1 MSAISRI
8 MCSPRDE
15 RRLSYSRRHA
25 TGTARDLVTPDARA
39 TFTAAGVRRGLV
51 RTQPLTPGVL
61 LYAMV
66 FGVLASERGL
76 HWLHAAAMSALVYS
90 GSAQLAVLQGW
101 SQTPLIAPLVA
112 TLLVINARYV
122 LYGAAIQPWLSCA
135 TPGQALGTLF
145 FMGDGN
151 WAFSMR
157 EYQAG
162 GRDAGF
168 IMGSGMAMF
177 APWVGGTLLGFFLGN
192 VVPAPATFG
201 LDFMLV
207 AFAAA
212 IGISVWPGRAGVA
225 PAVAAAAVGL
235 VLHKLVPGGW
245 AIVGAGLAAGVMGAW
260 RHGR

>member
-1 MSAISRI
+1 MI
-8 MCSPRDE
+8 
-15 RRLSYSRRHA
+15 
-25 TGTARDLVTPDARA
+25 PDAA
-39 TFTAAGVRRGLV
+39 ASFTGAGVRRGLLLS
-51 RTQPLTPGVL
+51 QPLTPGVL

-76 HWLHAAAMSALVYS
+76 HWLQAMAMSALVYS

-101 SQTPLIAPLVA
+101 SQSPLIAPLVA
-112 TLLVINARYV
+112 TVLVINARYV

-135 TPGQALGTLF
+135 TPRQALGTLF
-145 FMGDGN
+145 FLGDGN
-151 WAFSMR
+151 WAFSLR
-157 EYQAG
+157 DYQAG

-168 IMGSGMAMF
+168 ILGSGAAMF
-177 APWVGGTLLGFFLGN
+177 VPWVGGTLLGYFLGN

-225 PAVAAAAVGL
+225 PAVAAAIVAIT
-235 VLHKLVPGGW
+235 LHKLMPGGW
-245 AIVGAGLAAGVMGAW
+245 AIVGAGLAAGLMGAW